1 MMFSAKGK
9 MKSGDLSRLSDHMA
23 NERTFL
29 AWIRTSIGIMAFGF
43 VLEKFTLFLR
53 QTEYVLNQQHLP
65 GFHNQHSFQAYSSV
79 FGVVLIVLGA
89 LLCLLAFIKYK
100 TVESQIENN
109 TYYPTILLDIM
120 LMLAVVLIGV
130 FLALALSI

>member
-1 MMFSAKGK
+1 MFSVKGK
-9 MKSGDLSRLSDHMA
+9 KKSGDITRLSDHMA

-53 QTEYVLNQQHLP
+53 QTEYFLNQQHVP
-65 GFHNQHSFQAYSSV
+65 GLHNQHSFQTYSSV

-109 TYYPTILLDIM
+109 TYYPTILLDMM